1 MKKAV
6 LAATVAV
13 AMFGAVSAAE
23 AAIVFTFAAPAADGS
38 FTGTF
43 HDEGIVND
51 ASNMFTD
58 TGTFALPD
66 GIAGGDI
73 TTQFNTDVSNNI
85 DFSSVT
91 LNGHAFDMTPNGQHE
106 GGFIL
111 DLPVTSGMQTLVV
124 KGTSGGNGSFAGTI
138 SFELASP
145 APEPTSWAL
154 MIIGF
159 GGMGAALRRR
169 RQTMPAAA

>member
-6 LAATVAV
+6 LAATVTA
-13 AMFGAVSAAE
+13 AMFGVVSVAQ
-23 AAIVFTFAAPAADGS
+23 AAIVFTFSPPAADGS

-51 ASNMFTD
+51 ASGSFTD
-58 TGTFALPD
+58 TGVFTLPA
-66 GIAGGDI
+66 GIAGADI

-91 LNGHAFDMTPNGQHE
+91 LNGQPFDMTPNGQHE
-106 GGFIL
+106 GGYIL
-111 DLPVTSGMQTLVV
+111 NLPVASGPQTLVV

-138 SFELASP
+138 SFELAS
-145 APEPTSWAL
+145 AVPEPASWAL
-154 MIIGF
+154 MIVGF
-159 GGMGAALRRR
+159 GGMGAALRRSATFAR
-169 RQTMPAAA
+169 AAA